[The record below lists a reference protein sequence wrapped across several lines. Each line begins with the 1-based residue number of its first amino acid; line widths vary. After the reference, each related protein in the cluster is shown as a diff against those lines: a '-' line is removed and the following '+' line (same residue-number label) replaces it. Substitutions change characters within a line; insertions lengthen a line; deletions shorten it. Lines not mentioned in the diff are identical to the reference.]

1 MALTHARE
9 LEVINVR
16 PLGQALAGTPT
27 QSLLKRPG
35 LQLMRLVL
43 ARGQHVAEHQVAG
56 AIIVQVL
63 EGSLTLSTPGATLA
77 MATGELAVLPGGE
90 PHALDATADAS
101 LLVTLLG
108 TP

>member
-1 MALTHARE
+1 MALTHAHE

-16 PLGQALAGTPT
+16 PLGPALAGTPT

-56 AIIVQVL
+56 AITVQVL
-63 EGSLTLSTPGATLA
+63 EGSVTLCTPGATLT
-77 MATGELAVLPGGE
+77 MAAGDLAVLPGGE

-101 LLVTLLG
+101 LLVTLLA